1 MKRNAFFQLV
11 QKQDGVYLKSYPA
24 LEGGAPLSVDDILY
38 YLEQKKIM
46 DVSVDDITSFVQKAS
61 ETVNAEKRIM
71 IGKILPENE
80 FPVVTI
86 DPERKFAK
94 IRLYP
99 PSSGG
104 KRLSL
109 KELLERIGQ
118 NGVQYGILKE
128 NAALLLKAH
137 LYCTDVLIAKA
148 KPPVQGRDA
157 KITYHFDVDK
167 TCHPAMDESGN
178 VDFHHLDMIE
188 HVREGQHLATLAPA
202 DTGDQRHRCD
212 GGRI

>member
-86 DPERKFAK
+86 DPESLQRSAFIPHQAEESDF
-94 IRLYP
+94 R
-99 PSSGG
+99 SRSFWNGSG
-104 KRLSL
+104 
-109 KELLERIGQ
+109 
-118 NGVQYGILKE
+118 
-128 NAALLLKAH
+128 
-137 LYCTDVLIAKA
+137 
-148 KPPVQGRDA
+148 
-157 KITYHFDVDK
+157 K
-167 TCHPAMDESGN
+167 TVFSMVS
-178 VDFHHLDMIE
+178 
-188 HVREGQHLATLAPA
+188 
-202 DTGDQRHRCD
+202 
-212 GGRI
+212 

>member
-24 LEGGAPLSVDDILY
+24 LEGGALLSVDDILY

-104 KRLSL
+104 KRLSF

-167 TCHPAMDESGN
+167 T
-178 VDFHHLDMIE
+178 
-188 HVREGQHLATLAPA
+188 
-202 DTGDQRHRCD
+202 
-212 GGRI
+212 

>member
-86 DPERKFAK
+86 DP
-94 IRLYP
+94 
-99 PSSGG
+99 
-104 KRLSL
+104 
-109 KELLERIGQ
+109 
-118 NGVQYGILKE
+118 
-128 NAALLLKAH
+128 
-137 LYCTDVLIAKA
+137 
-148 KPPVQGRDA
+148 
-157 KITYHFDVDK
+157 
-167 TCHPAMDESGN
+167 
-178 VDFHHLDMIE
+178 
-188 HVREGQHLATLAPA
+188 
-202 DTGDQRHRCD
+202 
-212 GGRI
+212 